1 MANIDWQQ
9 YEDELMEDTFRE
21 NIKVKHKTK
30 KKQKEKKNVKS
41 KDYGIRKRIISLPI
55 LFMIGCGIT

>member
-1 MANIDWQQ
+1 MANIDWQR

-41 KDYGIRKRIISLPI
+41 KNYGIRKKNN
-55 LFMIGCGIT
+55 

>member
-9 YEDELMEDTFRE
+9 YEDELMEDSFRQ

-30 KKQKEKKNVKS
+30 KKQKEKKNES
-41 KDYGIRKRIISLPI
+41 KKPHGIRKKNN
-55 LFMIGCGIT
+55 

>member
-21 NIKVKHKTK
+21 NIKVKRKTK
-30 KKQKEKKNVKS
+30 KKQKEKKNEKS
-41 KDYGIRKRIISLPI
+41 KSYAIRKKNN
-55 LFMIGCGIT
+55 

>member
-9 YEDELMEDTFRE
+9 YEDELMEDSFIQ

-30 KKQKEKKNVKS
+30 KKQKEKKNESKKS
-41 KDYGIRKRIISLPI
+41 YGIRKKNN
-55 LFMIGCGIT
+55 

>member
-21 NIKVKHKTK
+21 NIRVKHKTK
-30 KKQKEKKNVKS
+30 KKQKEKKNES
-41 KDYGIRKRIISLPI
+41 KKPHGIRKKNN
-55 LFMIGCGIT
+55 